1 MHVGMQPHV
10 ERSYEYHSVQELNF
24 TEHMLLILIS
34 MEPILHHV
42 KVKENSFQDKTFSD
56 LCPSAVDKQNLL
68 KMVSYA
74 SDGFGQL
81 TAIFIYTHC
90 LGIVTVYYVMIFL
103 LSLLLFCVNDQFL
116 LISHTILAS
125 LIFFE
130 HHPDLTVAF
139 RSKRLRVKFVI

>member
-1 MHVGMQPHV
+1 MHVGLQPHV
-10 ERSYEYHSVQELNF
+10 EHSYEYHSVQELNF

-56 LCPSAVDKQNLL
+56 LCHSAVDKQNLL

-74 SDGFGQL
+74 SDRFGQL

-90 LGIVTVYYVMIFL
+90 LGIVTVYHVMIF
-103 LSLLLFCVNDQFL
+103 FAFF
-116 LISHTILAS
+116 TFILC
-125 LIFFE
+125 
-130 HHPDLTVAF
+130 
-139 RSKRLRVKFVI
+139 K

>member
-10 ERSYEYHSVQELNF
+10 EHSYEYHSVQELNF

-56 LCPSAVDKQNLL
+56 LCSSAVDKQNLL
-68 KMVSYA
+68 KMVSYT
-74 SDGFGQL
+74 SDRFGQL

-90 LGIVTVYYVMIFL
+90 LGIVTVYYVMVFFCFL
-103 LSLLLFCVNDQFL
+103 YFYSV
-116 LISHTILAS
+116 
-125 LIFFE
+125 
-130 HHPDLTVAF
+130 
-139 RSKRLRVKFVI
+139 